1 MAPLL
6 FLIHF
11 MTTLAALLLAFDRLG
26 AAQTLDI
33 GNAPELVIQASI
45 SKNKGREV
53 IAFEREGEWFYIS
66 CSSVSTLCNE
76 LKRRPID
83 KLQVWVTSPSLLA
96 GDWIVRAREGEKTW
110 IAPDEQMLQFAR
122 MTKLYNT
129 CLLVFSSAAFIL
141 GYLIYGRRTKA
152 P

>member
-66 CSSVSTLCNE
+66 FSSVSTLCNE

-110 IAPDEQMLQFAR
+110 ITPDEQMLQFAR

-129 CLLVFSSAAFIL
+129 CLLVFSSVAFIL

>member
-33 GNAPELVIQASI
+33 GNASELVIQASI

-53 IAFEREGEWFYIS
+53 IAFERDGVWFYIP
-66 CSSVSTLCNE
+66 CSSVTTLCEE

-110 IAPDEQMLQFAR
+110 ITPGEQMLQFAR

-129 CLLVFSSAAFIL
+129 CLLVFSSVALIL